1 MSRKRK
7 ISNPRFPDS
16 YIGSMSNDY
25 NESIWMERNQKK
37 TTSICIQ
44 YLYDKKLNDVD
55 QGRTEIEENSLLL
68 DLGCGTGFS
77 SEIISNH
84 GFRVVGVDILKD
96 MLFKAGEKKR
106 LYSEYRKIEFILA
119 DINFLPLR
127 EMKFDHILSVSAYN
141 FITHGLLES
150 KEKEKIL
157 NTTARY
163 LHKILKPFG
172 RIIIEFYPLD
182 EQELNSYISSFIN
195 NGFNGFLIKKH
206 DKQKSGQTFILIS
219 CIKKTK

>member
-1 MSRKRK
+1 LKK
-7 ISNPRFPDS
+7 IHF
-16 YIGSMSNDY
+16 
-25 NESIWMERNQKK
+25 
-37 TTSICIQ
+37 C
-44 YLYDKKLNDVD
+44 
-55 QGRTEIEENSLLL
+55 
-68 DLGCGTGFS
+68 
-77 SEIISNH
+77 
-84 GFRVVGVDILKD
+84 VGVDILKD

-150 KEKEKIL
+150 KEKEKRI

-172 RIIIEFYPLD
+172 RMIIEFYPLD

-206 DKQKSGQTFILIS
+206 EKQKSGQTFILMIS
-219 CIKKTK
+219 SSKPK

>member
-44 YLYDKKLNDVD
+44 YLYDKKLNDID
-55 QGRTEIEENSLLL
+55 PGGTEIEENSLLL
-68 DLGCGTGFS
+68 CLGCGTGFS
-77 SEIISNH
+77 SEIISTH

-106 LYSEYRKIEFILA
+106 LYSEYKKIEFILA

-127 EMKFDHILSVSAYN
+127 EMTFDHILSVSAYN

-150 KEKEKIL
+150 KEKEKRI
-157 NTTARY
+157 NITARY
-163 LHKILKPFG
+163 LHKILKPLA

-182 EQELNSYISSFIN
+182 EQELNFYISSFIN

-206 DKQKSGQTFILIS
+206 EKQKTGQTFML
-219 CIKKTK
+219 IKKTK

>member
-1 MSRKRK
+1 MPRKTTNLG
-7 ISNPRFPDS
+7 NPRFPDS
-16 YIGSMSNDY
+16 YVGSMSNDY

-37 TTSICIQ
+37 TTSTCIQ
-44 YLYDKKLNDVD
+44 YLYDKKLNNID
-55 QGRTEIEENSLLL
+55 QGRTVIEENSLLL

-119 DINFLPLR
+119 DINFLPL
-127 EMKFDHILSVSAYN
+127 I
-141 FITHGLLES
+141 
-150 KEKEKIL
+150 

-172 RIIIEFYPLD
+172 RMIIEFYPLD

-206 DKQKSGQTFILIS
+206 EKQKSGQTFILMIS
-219 CIKKTK
+219 SSKPK

>member
-1 MSRKRK
+1 MSRKT
-7 ISNPRFPDS
+7 SNPSFPDS

-25 NESIWMERNQKK
+25 NNSIWMERNQKK
-37 TTSICIQ
+37 TTSICLH
-44 YLYDKKLNDVD
+44 YLYDKKLNDID
-55 QGRTEIEENSLLL
+55 HGKTLIEEKSLVL

-77 SEIISNH
+77 SEIMTTY

-106 LYSEYRKIEFILA
+106 LYPEYSKIEFILA
-119 DINFLPLR
+119 DINSLPLR
-127 EMKFDHILSVSAYN
+127 EMTIDHVLSVSAYN
-141 FITHGLLES
+141 FITHGLLEN
-150 KEKEKIL
+150 KEKEKRI

-163 LHKILKPFG
+163 LYEILKPLG
-172 RIIIEFYPLD
+172 RIILEFYPLD

-206 DKQKSGQTFILIS
+206 EKQKSGQTFILL
-219 CIKKTK
+219 KKPQ